1 MALLN
6 KRETL
11 TQNITYMAIMAGVNA
26 IFSLIA
32 ALVPIASLFLMIAL
46 PLSSAIVFLFC
57 RHRYYPIYAI
67 ATIILCLLITL
78 FDMSFT
84 IFYVIPSIITGYIF
98 GLFIK
103 LRLHAVWIILFASV
117 AQGLFSALTIPLVN
131 VLFEVNLID
140 TFKRFLNLSSSP
152 HVDLIIPAFLFF
164 LSLAQMVFSYI
175 VVYNEIGKFGYA
187 INDRPVNILTMSLI
201 IMGVLVLIIPSGF
214 LLPSGSYLLLAIS
227 FYFMFFVVISHVI
240 NKNHK
245 TLIAFGVSLV
255 AFLFLFALLYSLVPN
270 PYGLLLCGILPLLVA
285 LVSLFNRL
293 LLILPRKDKMKGTG
307 KEE

>member
-1 MALLN
+1 MAMLN

-32 ALVPIASLFLMIAL
+32 ALVPVASLFLMIVL

-67 ATIILCLLITL
+67 ATIVLCLLVTL

-84 IFYVIPSIITGYIF
+84 IFYVVPSIITGYIF

-117 AQGLFSALTIPLVN
+117 AQSLFSALSIPLVN

-140 TFKRFLNLSSSP
+140 TFKNFLNLSSSP
-152 HVDLIIPAFLFF
+152 HVDLIIPTFLFF
-164 LSLAQMVFSYI
+164 LSLAQIVFSYV
-175 VVYNEIGKFGYA
+175 VVYNEIGKFGYT
-187 INDRPVNILTMSLI
+187 INDQPINILTMSLI
-201 IMGVLVLIIPSGF
+201 IVGVLALIIPSVF
-214 LLPSGSYLLLAIS
+214 LLPSGGYLLLAIS
-227 FYFMFFVVISHVI
+227 FYFMFFVIITHII
-240 NKNHK
+240 NKNYK
-245 TLIAFGVSLV
+245 TLIAIGVFLV
-255 AFLFLFALLYSLVPN
+255 GFLFLFALLYSVVPN
-270 PYGLLLCGILPLLVA
+270 PFGLLLCGILPLLVA

-293 LLILPRKDKMKGTG
+293 LLILSRKDRIKSTG
-307 KEE
+307 KEK